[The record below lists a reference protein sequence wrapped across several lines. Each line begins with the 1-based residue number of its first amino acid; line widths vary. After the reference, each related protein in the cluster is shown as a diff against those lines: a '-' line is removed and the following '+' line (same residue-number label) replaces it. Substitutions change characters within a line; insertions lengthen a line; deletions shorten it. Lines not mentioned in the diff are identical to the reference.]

1 MSQNFITYQLAEFT
15 KKLHFSDLDGK
26 TVKNVKRFLLDSIG
40 CAFGG
45 SLTHDVKIMLDFYNE
60 IGGKEEATVINS
72 TKKLPM
78 INQVLLNSL
87 MIRALDYNDIYWEE
101 DPSHPSDLI
110 PAALTPAEFL
120 HKKGKEL
127 ITAIVLAYEWEQ
139 RLCEFAH
146 PGLRETKWHHATLTQ
161 FASPLVAGKMLDLTV
176 GQMVNAIGIS
186 ASHNHTLGVVTAGNL
201 TMMKNTV
208 DPMAVQAGL
217 YAALLAQRGYE
228 GPAHVIDGKEGLV
241 DVFVNNKFELEILT
255 HNLGQSFRINR
266 CSMKAFPTEALTHT
280 PMSAVIKLMR
290 EHNIRKE
297 EIEEV
302 IIGTVARAADIL
314 ADPSK
319 YDPQT
324 RETADHSLPYCISVC
339 IVDGTVTPASFSQD
353 KIFDPE
359 IRSFLPKIKVV
370 AKPEFEKTFPKLK
383 QASAEIKTKSGKT
396 YSLTLDYP
404 LGDYREPMDDETLLK
419 KFDSMVLPIT
429 GQKRRDQ
436 IVDMIEHLEDVED
449 VSEFMKLLKAQ

>member
-1 MSQNFITYQLAEFT
+1 
-15 KKLHFSDLDGK
+15 
-26 TVKNVKRFLLDSIG
+26 KRFLLDSIG

-45 SLTHDVKIMLDFYNE
+45 SQTHDVKIMLDFYNE

-72 TKKLPM
+72 PKKLPM
-78 INQVLLNSL
+78 IHQVLLNSL

-120 HKKGKEL
+120 HKSGKDL

-146 PGLRETKWHHATLTQ
+146 PGVRETKWHHATLTQ
-161 FASPLVAGKMLDLTV
+161 FASPLAAGKVLDLSV
-176 GQMVNAIGIS
+176 EQLVHAIGIS

-241 DVFVNNKFELEILT
+241 DVFVNNKFELEVLT
-255 HNLGQSFRINR
+255 DGLGESFRINR

-290 EHNIRKE
+290 EHNICKE
-297 EIEEV
+297 DIEEV
-302 IIGTVARAADIL
+302 TIGTVARAADIL
-314 ADPSK
+314 SDPSK

-339 IVDGTVTPASFSQD
+339 IVDGTVTPASFTKE

-370 AKPEFEKTFPKLK
+370 AKPEFEKSFPKLK
-383 QASAEIKTKSGKT
+383 QASAEIRTKDGKT
-396 YSLTLDYP
+396 HSITLDYP
-404 LGDYREPMDDETLLK
+404 LGDYREPMDRQTLLK
-419 KFDSMVLPIT
+419 KFDSMVLPVV
-429 GQKRRDQ
+429 GKERRDA
-436 IVDMIEHLEDVED
+436 IVEAIDHLEEIED
-449 VSEFMKLLKAQ
+449 MAEFMQLLK

>member
-1 MSQNFITYQLAEFT
+1 MEKQFITYKLAEFT
-15 KKLHFSDLDGK
+15 KNLTFEDLDEQ
-26 TVKNVKRFLLDSIG
+26 TINNVKRFMLDSIG

-45 SLTHDVKIMLDFYNE
+45 SQTHDVKIMLDFYNE
-60 IGGKEEATVINS
+60 IGGKEETTVINS
-72 TKKLPM
+72 AQKLPM
-78 INQVLLNSL
+78 IHQVLLNSL

-120 HKKGKEL
+120 HKSGKDL

-146 PGLRETKWHHATLTQ
+146 PGIRETKWHHATLTQ
-161 FASPLVAGKMLDLTV
+161 FASPLVAGKVLDLSV
-176 GQMVNAIGIS
+176 EELVNAIGIS

-241 DVFVNNKFELEILT
+241 DVFVNNQFELEILT
-255 HNLGQSFRINR
+255 DGLGESFRINR

-290 EHNIRKE
+290 ENNIKKE
-297 EIEEV
+297 DIEEV
-302 IIGTVARAADIL
+302 TIGTVARAADIL
-314 ADPSK
+314 SDPTK

-339 IVDGTVTPASFSQD
+339 IVDGTVTPASFTKE

-383 QASAEIKTKSGKT
+383 QASADIRTKDGKT
-396 YSLTLDYP
+396 YSITLDYP
-404 LGDYREPMDDETLLK
+404 LGDYREPMDEATLLK

-429 GQKRRDQ
+429 GQKRRHQ
-436 IVDMIEHLEDVED
+436 IVDMINHLDEVED
-449 VSEFMKLLKAQ
+449 IAEFMALLKG

>member
-1 MSQNFITYQLAEFT
+1 MEKQFITYKLAEFT
-15 KKLHFSDLDGK
+15 KNLTYEQLDEQ
-26 TVKNVKRFLLDSIG
+26 TVANVKRFLLDSIG

-45 SLTHDVKIMLDFYNE
+45 SQTHDVKIMLDFYNE

-72 TKKLPM
+72 PQKLPM
-78 INQVLLNSL
+78 IHQVLLNSL

-110 PAALTPAEFL
+110 PAALTPAEYL
-120 HKKGKEL
+120 HKSGKDL

-146 PGLRETKWHHATLTQ
+146 PGVRETKWHHATLTQ
-161 FASPLVAGKMLDLTV
+161 FASPLAAGKVLDLSV
-176 GQMVNAIGIS
+176 EELVHAIGIS

-241 DVFVNNKFELEILT
+241 DVFVNNTFELEVLT
-255 HNLGQSFRINR
+255 DGLGESFRINR

-290 EHNIRKE
+290 EHNIKKE
-297 EIEEV
+297 DIEEV
-302 IIGTVARAADIL
+302 TIGTVARAADIL
-314 ADPSK
+314 SDPSK

-339 IVDGTVTPASFSQD
+339 IVDGTVTPASFSKE

-383 QASAEIKTKSGKT
+383 QASAEIRTKNGKT
-396 YSLTLDYP
+396 YSITLDYP
-404 LGDYREPMDDETLLK
+404 LGDYREPMDRQTLLQ
-419 KFDSMVLPIT
+419 KFDSMVLPVT
-429 GQKRRDQ
+429 GKERRDA
-436 IVDMIEHLEDVED
+436 IVEAIDHLEEIED
-449 VSEFMKLLKAQ
+449 VAQFMQLLK

>member
-1 MSQNFITYQLAEFT
+1 MEKPFITYKLAEFT
-15 KKLHFSDLDGK
+15 KNLKYDQLDAQ
-26 TVKNVKRFLLDSIG
+26 TVANVKRFLLDSIG

-45 SLTHDVKIMLDFYNE
+45 SQTHDVKIMLDFYNE

-72 TKKLPM
+72 PKKLPM
-78 INQVLLNSL
+78 IHQVLLNSL

-120 HKKGKEL
+120 HKSGKDL

-146 PGLRETKWHHATLTQ
+146 PGIRETKWHHATLTQ
-161 FASPLVAGKMLDLTV
+161 FASPLTAGKILDLSV
-176 GQMVNAIGIS
+176 EQLVHAIGIS

-241 DVFVNNKFELEILT
+241 DVFVNNKFELEVLT
-255 HNLGQSFRINR
+255 DGLGESFRINR

-280 PMSAVIKLMR
+280 PMSAVIKLMK
-290 EHNIRKE
+290 EHHIKKE
-297 EIEEV
+297 DIEEV
-302 IIGTVARAADIL
+302 TIGTVARAADIL
-314 ADPSK
+314 SDPSK

-339 IVDGTVTPASFSQD
+339 IVDGTVTPASFSKE

-383 QASAEIKTKSGKT
+383 QASAEIRTKDGKVH
-396 YSLTLDYP
+396 SITLDYP
-404 LGDYREPMDDETLLK
+404 LGDYREPMDRETLLK
-419 KFDSMVLPIT
+419 KFDSMVLPVV
-429 GQKRRDQ
+429 GKERRDA
-436 IVDMIEHLEDVED
+436 IVEAIDHLEEIDDVQT
-449 VSEFMKLLKAQ
+449 FMELLR